1 MRNLKERNRELN
13 IGERK
18 TGCEFDSCAVQENG
32 VESPH
37 GHTELG
43 RQEMRGD
50 GDTYEAHR
58 LSSCVE
64 VDEAVEL
71 DRKFRE
77 GPFIT

>member
-37 GHTELG
+37 GHTELATG
-43 RQEMRGD
+43 SWETLDIGA
-50 GDTYEAHR
+50 GYG
-58 LSSCVE
+58 SCVLYKTN
-64 VDEAVEL
+64 VCS
-71 DRKFRE
+71 
-77 GPFIT
+77 P